1 MSILS
6 TSPPSG
12 LLNRLAHWAEKHPR
26 NLALV
31 YLADGEQEHERLDY
45 GTLFERLNNLAA
57 WLTRHVATGERAL
70 LAPHSEVHYL
80 LGLLACIQSGI
91 VAIPTL
97 TTMNARALG
106 RIQAHG
112 EDAGACVLLADP
124 WILERRDRA
133 MGTMANAGSW
143 LQQIPWLNMEEAVG
157 RPEHTAAHRDTLRS
171 PNDEASYPAYLQY
184 TSGSTNRPKGVIVTS
199 ANLTAQLGSLER
211 VFASQPG
218 SVTCNWMPLFHDF
231 GLIMSLQALYSGGTI
246 VLLPAVPAVQRPLRW
261 LKAISN
267 YHAET
272 SAATNFMFDRC
283 VEHVTQVEREGL
295 DLSGLRHLL
304 NGAEPIQPSALRTFS
319 KQFQSC
325 GFEPLSWMPA
335 YGLAEAT
342 LVAAMGTPGDSVVI
356 EKFDANALLEQRVV
370 EPNGAAKELVACG
383 IPLVAGSVHIVDPES
398 SIPSPLDAIGEVWL
412 SSPSVTA
419 GYWRRES
426 ESTETFGAQ
435 LSVPTDSRRF
445 LRTGDL
451 GFFWKGQLFIAGRLK
466 DLVIVRGENH
476 YPQDIELTVVQ
487 SHPFLEPNAGAAFAI
502 DGADGECLVVVQE
515 VRREVLQRIVPNELF
530 KSIRHAVAE
539 AHGLDTAHIIL
550 LRPVGLPRTSSGKV
564 QRSACRQA
572 WLDDA
577 LPVFAVWNGPST
589 ALESA
594 PDGIDR
600 AAVVE
605 NKADSVELEI
615 LAICRRT
622 VGNDQIDPTTSLFDY
637 GVDSLKAVEIL
648 LALEERWNS
657 GMDLADFATH
667 SSVALLAGVIRERSI
682 ASPTVPREQPFVVGD
697 RDEGGGSLPAAEE
710 LLTQVRH
717 YVAAWEGERRAP
729 DSLLVGRNTGGKNAP
744 LFWVFQGQQE
754 FTALA
759 DRLGP
764 EQPVYGFRSGHQ
776 VMDYTEANIQTL
788 ATSYRREIAIAY
800 PQGPIILGGNCQ
812 GGLIALAI
820 AQQFWRLQ
828 QPIALVC
835 LLEWA
840 FPPQPY
846 QGRVALLWGAASLHK
861 NPFFKFRNPEHYWRR
876 AYGAYSV
883 DMVSGGHGEFFSGA
897 NLDDLA
903 NKLVTRMHE
912 ALAMPPLLLPTA
924 ANRASYRVKNPPAQ
938 LAPEQSYLLEVEVQN
953 QGNSDWDATEQS
965 GLQLGN
971 HWLDSTRQVVSWL
984 DGVLPLPTI
993 AAGQVR
999 TVALSIQAPSNPGTY
1014 LLQLDLVEE
1023 GVAWFSERGVTPLT
1037 LTIPVTIEMTK

>member
-1 MSILS
+1 
-6 TSPPSG
+6 
-12 LLNRLAHWAEKHPR
+12 
-26 NLALV
+26 
-31 YLADGEQEHERLDY
+31 
-45 GTLFERLNNLAA
+45 
-57 WLTRHVATGERAL
+57 
-70 LAPHSEVHYL
+70 
-80 LGLLACIQSGI
+80 
-91 VAIPTL
+91 
-97 TTMNARALG
+97 
-106 RIQAHG
+106 
-112 EDAGACVLLADP
+112 
-124 WILERRDRA
+124 
-133 MGTMANAGSW
+133 
-143 LQQIPWLNMEEAVG
+143 
-157 RPEHTAAHRDTLRS
+157 
-171 PNDEASYPAYLQY
+171 
-184 TSGSTNRPKGVIVTS
+184 
-199 ANLTAQLGSLER
+199 
-211 VFASQPG
+211 
-218 SVTCNWMPLFHDF
+218 
-231 GLIMSLQALYSGGTI
+231 
-246 VLLPAVPAVQRPLRW
+246 
-261 LKAISN
+261 
-267 YHAET
+267 
-272 SAATNFMFDRC
+272 
-283 VEHVTQVEREGL
+283 
-295 DLSGLRHLL
+295 
-304 NGAEPIQPSALRTFS
+304 
-319 KQFQSC
+319 
-325 GFEPLSWMPA
+325 
-335 YGLAEAT
+335 
-342 LVAAMGTPGDSVVI
+342 
-356 EKFDANALLEQRVV
+356 
-370 EPNGAAKELVACG
+370 
-383 IPLVAGSVHIVDPES
+383 
-398 SIPSPLDAIGEVWL
+398 
-412 SSPSVTA
+412 
-419 GYWRRES
+419 
-426 ESTETFGAQ
+426 
-435 LSVPTDSRRF
+435 
-445 LRTGDL
+445 
-451 GFFWKGQLFIAGRLK
+451 
-466 DLVIVRGENH
+466 
-476 YPQDIELTVVQ
+476 
-487 SHPFLEPNAGAAFAI
+487 
-502 DGADGECLVVVQE
+502 
-515 VRREVLQRIVPNELF
+515 
-530 KSIRHAVAE
+530 
-539 AHGLDTAHIIL
+539 
-550 LRPVGLPRTSSGKV
+550 
-564 QRSACRQA
+564 
-572 WLDDA
+572 
-577 LPVFAVWNGPST
+577 
-589 ALESA
+589 
-594 PDGIDR
+594 
-600 AAVVE
+600 
-605 NKADSVELEI
+605 
-615 LAICRRT
+615 
-622 VGNDQIDPTTSLFDY
+622 
-637 GVDSLKAVEIL
+637 
-648 LALEERWNS
+648 
-657 GMDLADFATH
+657 MDLADFATH

-924 ANRASYRVKNPPAQ
+924 ACRASYRVKNPPAQ